1 MSGRD
6 CAFHGKERTPQRANL
21 KLRCT
26 STEEK
31 TRNVNSMLAQIN
43 ARIGRRGIAAACLTL
58 LALLVAVATPQI
70 LGTRVAES
78 FSALRSAE
86 PIWLWL
92 AGIGFAVSVLAAA
105 GSWRCA
111 IGLCGGRLSVTDA
124 CARYGTGSLVNTLVP
139 FRAGDAVRIG
149 LFSRVL
155 PSEKRLWTTGGAFA
169 ALGAA
174 RAVVLGA
181 LVVAG
186 YLAGAVPL
194 WPLLIAAGLVAA
206 AVAVAIAS
214 RKSSAHLLDAFR
226 SLAREPRGAARLVA
240 WLAVS
245 TGGRLLAATAIGAA
259 LDLPHPL
266 AAAIVI
272 IPALDIAGLIPLT
285 PGNLGITSAAIAV
298 ALQAQGTSFTNGLAA
313 GIAFHAVETAVG
325 LMLGIASLVWM
336 APYPSP
342 AARRVALLAGAGGWA
357 LGIAGAFGA
366 TVLVPLV

>member
-1 MSGRD
+1 M
-6 CAFHGKERTPQRANL
+6 N
-21 KLRCT
+21 
-26 STEEK
+26 STL
-31 TRNVNSMLAQIN
+31 TQIRG
-43 ARIGRRGIAAACLTL
+43 RIGRRGFAAAALVF
-58 LALLVAVATPQI
+58 LALLAAILTPQL
-70 LGTRVAES
+70 LGTRVA
-78 FSALRSAE
+78 AALDTLRSADAT
-86 PIWLWL
+86 WLWL
-92 AGIGFAVSVLAAA
+92 AGLGFALSVLAAA

-124 CARYGTGSLVNTLVP
+124 CARYGVGSLVNTLVP

-174 RAVVLGA
+174 RAVVLGV

-194 WPLLIAAGLVAA
+194 WPLLIAAALVATA
-206 AVAVAIAS
+206 IGVAIAS
-214 RKSSAHLLDAFR
+214 RKSNAHILDAFR

-240 WLAVS
+240 WLALS
-245 TGGRLLAATAIGAA
+245 TGGRLVAATAVGAA
-259 LDLPHPL
+259 LGLPKPL

-272 IPALDIAGLIPLT
+272 IPALDIAGLMPLT

-298 ALQAQGTSFTNGLAA
+298 ALQAQGASFTNGLAA

-325 LMLGIASLVWM
+325 LMYGIASLVWM
-336 APYPSP
+336 APYPTP
-342 AARRVALLAGAGGWA
+342 AARRIVLLAGAGSWV
-357 LGIAGAFGA
+357 LGIAGAFSA
-366 TVLVPLV
+366 TVLAPLV

>member
-1 MSGRD
+1 MI
-6 CAFHGKERTPQRANL
+6 
-21 KLRCT
+21 
-26 STEEK
+26 ST
-31 TRNVNSMLAQIN
+31 LAQIR
-43 ARIGRRGIAAACLTL
+43 ARIGRRGFAAAALLL
-58 LALLVAVATPQI
+58 LALLAAVATPQL
-70 LGTRVAES
+70 LGTRVAAALDTVA
-78 FSALRSAE
+78 SAD
-86 PIWLWL
+86 PTWLWL

-124 CARYGTGSLVNTLVP
+124 CARYGVGSLVNTVVP

-149 LFSRVL
+149 LFARVL
-155 PSEKRLWTTGGAFA
+155 PSDKRLLTTGGAFA

-194 WPLLIAAGLVAA
+194 WPLLIAVGLVVA
-206 AVAVAIAS
+206 AVVVAIVS
-214 RKSSAHLLDAFR
+214 RRSSAHILDAFR
-226 SLAREPRGAARLVA
+226 SLAKEPSGAARLVA

-245 TGGRLLAATAIGAA
+245 TVGRLISATAVGAA
-259 LDLPHPL
+259 LGLPHPL

-272 IPALDIAGLIPLT
+272 IPALDVAGLIPLT
-285 PGNLGITSAAIAV
+285 PGNIGITSGAIAI

-325 LMLGIASLVWM
+325 LMFGIASLVWM

-342 AARRVALLAGAGGWA
+342 AARRIALLAGAGSWA
-357 LGIAGAFGA
+357 LAIAGAFGA

>member
-1 MSGRD
+1 LRHSWQGGY
-6 CAFHGKERTPQRANL
+6 AHPANL
-21 KLRCT
+21 KFRSS
-26 STEEK
+26 STEK
-31 TRNVNSMLAQIN
+31 KAQNVNPTLAQIH
-43 ARIGRRGIAAACLTL
+43 ARTGRRGLVAAILIL
-58 LALLVAVATPQI
+58 LALLTAVATPQI
-70 LGTRVAES
+70 LGSRVAEA
-78 FSALRSAE
+78 FGALESAD

-92 AGIGFAVSVLAAA
+92 AGLGFAVSVLAAA

-111 IGLCGGRLSVTDA
+111 IGLCGGRLTVTDA
-124 CARYGTGSLVNTLVP
+124 CARYGVGSLVNTLVP

-155 PSEKRLWTTGGAFA
+155 PTEKRLWTTGGAFA
-169 ALGAA
+169 VLGAA

-194 WPLLIAAGLVAA
+194 WPLLVAAGLVAA
-206 AVAVAIAS
+206 AVVVAIGS
-214 RKSSAHLLDAFR
+214 RRTSAHVLDAFR
-226 SLAREPRGAARLVA
+226 ALAAEPAGALRLVA
-240 WLAVS
+240 WLAAS
-245 TGGRLLAATAIGAA
+245 TSGRLLAATAVGAA

-313 GIAFHAVETAVG
+313 GIAFHAIETAVG
-325 LMLGIASLVWM
+325 LMLGIASLTWM

-342 AARRVALLAGAGGWA
+342 AARRVALLAGAAGWA

>member
-1 MSGRD
+1 L
-6 CAFHGKERTPQRANL
+6 ETP
-21 KLRCT
+21 
-26 STEEK
+26 
-31 TRNVNSMLAQIN
+31 LAQIR
-43 ARIGRRGIAAACLTL
+43 ALTPRRGLAAAILV
-58 LALLVAVATPQI
+58 LAAMLVAVATPQI
-70 LGTRVAES
+70 LGTRVADAFGTLES
-78 FSALRSAE
+78 AD

-92 AGIGFAVSVLAAA
+92 AAIGFGVSVLAAA

-111 IGLCGGRLSVTDA
+111 IGLCGGRLPMADA
-124 CARYGTGSLVNTLVP
+124 AARYGVGSLVNTLVP

-149 LFSRVL
+149 LFSRAL

-169 ALGAA
+169 ALGVA
-174 RAVVLGA
+174 RAVVLGC

-186 YLAGAVPL
+186 YVTGIVPAWPLALAG
-194 WPLLIAAGLVAA
+194 GLVAGGVV
-206 AVAVAIAS
+206 VALVA
-214 RKSSAHLLDAFR
+214 RRSSAHLLDAFR
-226 SLAREPRGAARLVA
+226 SLAAEPAGAARLVA
-240 WLAVS
+240 WLAAS
-245 TGGRLLAATAIGAA
+245 TGGRLLAATAVGAA

-272 IPALDIAGLIPLT
+272 IPALDLAGLIPLT

-298 ALQAQGTSFTNGLAA
+298 ALRAQGTSFTNGLAA

-325 LMLGIASLVWM
+325 LMVGVASLVWM

-342 AARRVALLAGAGGWA
+342 AARRVALLAGAFGWA

>member
-1 MSGRD
+1 MNSLL
-6 CAFHGKERTPQRANL
+6 AH
-21 KLRCT
+21 
-26 STEEK
+26 
-31 TRNVNSMLAQIN
+31 TR
-43 ARIGRRGIAAACLTL
+43 ARIGRRGFAAAAILL
-58 LALLVAVATPQI
+58 LALLAAVATSQL
-70 LGTRVAES
+70 LGSRVAAALDTLG
-78 FSALRSAE
+78 SADAT
-86 PIWLWL
+86 WLWL

-124 CARYGTGSLVNTLVP
+124 CARYGVGSLLNTVVP
-139 FRAGDAVRIG
+139 FRAGDALRIG
-149 LFSRVL
+149 LFARVI
-155 PSEKRLWTTGGAFA
+155 PSEKRLLTTGSAFA

-194 WPLLIAAGLVAA
+194 WPLLIAVGLVAA
-206 AVAVAIAS
+206 AVVVAIVS
-214 RKSSAHLLDAFR
+214 RRSNAHILDAFR
-226 SLAREPRGAARLVA
+226 SLAKEPSGAARLVG

-245 TGGRLLAATAIGAA
+245 TAGRLVAATAVGAA
-259 LDLPHPL
+259 LGLPHPL

-272 IPALDIAGLIPLT
+272 IPALDVAGLIPLT
-285 PGNLGITSAAIAV
+285 PGNIGITSGAIAI

-325 LMLGIASLVWM
+325 LMFGIASLVWM

-342 AARRVALLAGAGGWA
+342 AARRIALLAGAGSWA
-357 LGIAGAFGA
+357 LAIGGAFGA

>member
-1 MSGRD
+1 VIS
-6 CAFHGKERTPQRANL
+6 
-21 KLRCT
+21 T
-26 STEEK
+26 S
-31 TRNVNSMLAQIN
+31 AQIR
-43 ARIGRRGIAAACLTL
+43 ARIGRRGFAAAALLL
-58 LALLVAVATPQI
+58 LALLAAVATPQL
-70 LGTRVAES
+70 LGTRVAAALDTVA
-78 FSALRSAE
+78 SAN
-86 PIWLWL
+86 PTWLWL

-124 CARYGTGSLVNTLVP
+124 CARYGVGSLVNTVVP

-149 LFSRVL
+149 LFARVL
-155 PSEKRLWTTGGAFA
+155 PSEQRLLTTGGAFA

-194 WPLLIAAGLVAA
+194 WPLLIAVGLVAG
-206 AVAVAIAS
+206 AVVVAIVS
-214 RKSSAHLLDAFR
+214 RRSSAHILDAFR
-226 SLAREPRGAARLVA
+226 SLASEPSGAARLVA

-245 TGGRLLAATAIGAA
+245 TIGRLVSATAVGAA
-259 LDLPHPL
+259 LGLPHPL

-272 IPALDIAGLIPLT
+272 IPALDVAGLIPLT
-285 PGNLGITSAAIAV
+285 PGNIGITSGAIAI

-325 LMLGIASLVWM
+325 LMFGIASLVWM

-342 AARRVALLAGAGGWA
+342 AARRIALLAGTGSWVLA
-357 LGIAGAFGA
+357 IAGAFGA

>member
-1 MSGRD
+1 LDS
-6 CAFHGKERTPQRANL
+6 P
-21 KLRCT
+21 
-26 STEEK
+26 
-31 TRNVNSMLAQIN
+31 LAQIR
-43 ARIGRRGIAAACLTL
+43 ALTPRRGLAAAILV
-58 LALLVAVATPQI
+58 LAAILVAVATPQI
-70 LGTRVAES
+70 LGARVADALATLG
-78 FSALRSAE
+78 SAD
-86 PIWLWL
+86 PVWLWL
-92 AGIGFAVSVLAAA
+92 AASGFAVSVVAAA

-111 IGLCGGRLSVTDA
+111 IGLCGGRLSVADA
-124 CARYGTGSLVNTLVP
+124 AARYGVGSLVNTLVP

-149 LFSRVL
+149 LFSRAL

-174 RAVVLGA
+174 RAVVLGCLVVTGYVSGA
-181 LVVAG
+181 VPVWPLVLAAGLVVAG
-186 YLAGAVPL
+186 
-194 WPLLIAAGLVAA
+194 
-206 AVAVAIAS
+206 VAVAIGS
-214 RKSSAHLLDAFR
+214 RRSSAHLLDAFR
-226 SLAREPRGAARLVA
+226 SLAASPAGAARLVA
-240 WLAVS
+240 WLALS
-245 TGGRLLAATAIGAA
+245 TGGRLLAATAVGAA

-272 IPALDIAGLIPLT
+272 IPALDVAGLIPLT

-325 LMLGIASLVWM
+325 LMVGVASLVWM

-342 AARRVALLAGAGGWA
+342 AARRIALVAGAGGWA